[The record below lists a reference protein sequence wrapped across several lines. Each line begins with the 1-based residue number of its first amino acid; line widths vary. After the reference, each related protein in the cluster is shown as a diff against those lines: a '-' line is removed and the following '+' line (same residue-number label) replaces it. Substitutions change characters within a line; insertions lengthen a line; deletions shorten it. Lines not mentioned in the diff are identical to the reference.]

1 MKLRRF
7 LEPPDPKPPA
17 GEACEFCNAALGEPH
32 GHVVQLEHRR
42 LMCACRP
49 CYFLFAPEGA
59 AAGKYRAVPE
69 RYRAF
74 GAQAFSHGQWDRLQV
89 PVDMAFFFHNSSQGR
104 TVAFYPSPA
113 GATESLLP
121 METWAELLREN
132 PALQELQPDVEALL
146 IYRRRGT
153 FECYLVPIDAC
164 YALVGRVKR
173 FWKGFDGGQDAWRE
187 IEAFFD
193 GVREQAS

>member
-7 LEPPDPKPPA
+7 LEPPAPRAPA
-17 GEACEFCNAALGEPH
+17 GEACEFCNVPIGEPH
-32 GHVVQLEHRR
+32 AHVVQVEQRR

-69 RYRAF
+69 RYLAF
-74 GAQAFSHGQWDRLQV
+74 GAQAVSHGQWDRLQV
-89 PVDMAFFFHNSSQGR
+89 PVDMAFFFHNSSQNR

-121 METWAELLREN
+121 MDTWAELVAEN
-132 PALQELQPDVEALL
+132 PHLRDLAADVEALL

-153 FECYLVPIDAC
+153 FESYLVPIDAC
-164 YALVGRVKR
+164 YELVGRVKR
-173 FWKGFDGGQDAWRE
+173 HWKGFDGGEDAWRE

-193 GVREQAS
+193 GVRERAS